1 MNQKNL
7 HLLLSVAIVIP
18 AAIFYGWNPEHVLP
32 SFFDFEVKTTDLKSV
47 FRAIMG
53 LYLSFSLLWILGIV
67 KPNFWKA
74 ATLSNGLFM
83 SGIAIGR
90 LISLLIDG
98 KSSDLF
104 FYGFFGEAILGI
116 FAFYQ
121 YQKYSHS
128 T

>member
-32 SFFDFEVKTTDLKSV
+32 FFFDFEVKTTDLKSV

-83 SGIAIGR
+83 SGIALGR
-90 LISLLIDG
+90 LLSLFIDG

-104 FYGFFGEAILGI
+104 LYGFFGEAILGI

-121 YQKYSHS
+121 YQKYNQFI
-128 T
+128 

>member
-1 MNQKNL
+1 MNRKNL
-7 HLLLSVAIVIP
+7 HLLLSVVIVIP
-18 AAIFYGWNPEHVLP
+18 AAFFYGWNPELFLP

-53 LYLSFSLLWILGIV
+53 LYLSFSLLWILGII
-67 KPNFWKA
+67 KPNFWNA

-90 LISLLIDG
+90 LLSLLIDG

>member
-1 MNQKNL
+1 MNRKNV
-7 HLLLSVAIVIP
+7 HLIVSVAIVIP
-18 AAIFYGWNPEHVLP
+18 TAFFYGWNPEHVLS
-32 SFFDFEVKTTDLKSV
+32 SFFDFQVKTADLRSV

-67 KPNFWKA
+67 KPFFWKV
-74 ATLSNGLFM
+74 ATLSNAFFM
-83 SGIAIGR
+83 SGIALGR
-90 LISLLIDG
+90 LLSLFLDG

-121 YQKYSHS
+121 YQKYNQSI
-128 T
+128 